1 MVGLTQTS
9 RAAGR
14 STGARPGPLPVHR
27 GVLRPP
33 HYAADAPVALHR
45 YLQSDFVPRFLHD
58 LNTGRLSQ
66 PDARAWQEADR
77 FGRYRDLVTLRQP
90 VHRTFYL
97 VSCEASCDQFGY
109 PALDPQRIV
118 SAGFVVRRGASA
130 KGGIVER
137 WLVED
142 GVVRG
147 WQPVES
153 GDHDPDVYRRLCA
166 NGVLSARHPAPA
178 YRGEETYPLHTT
190 LVRDAQGR
198 NHTILYG
205 YLPLGGS
212 HQLDM
217 GTDAASPFD
226 SGEQQTLRGELH
238 WPFGE
243 TGRRA
248 WTHDTAWQVR
258 AGRPRGSFA
267 LLLQQLVG
275 RYHVGELDHPDNVP
289 LERLLARLYFYDAR
303 GLNGD
308 DRAVL
313 EAGGETPALRAA
325 RADSLWDYLQAGFA
339 ADPNPLISWLAERE
353 RAGDLTHDSPP
364 ALPARGHSS
373 GQLNHDLFF
382 AESDATDLRLI
393 LADRL
398 GSTLRERVESLPV
411 PRYQQRETDV
421 YFVKAFMRVRDQA
434 GKERLVWGDDG
445 PAFRV
450 AAPFDPE
457 ASRPSL
463 IQMPDLG
470 DLRRGMAKGAS
481 FLMPPGMMSK
491 LGAMKPDAGASPDM
505 VKEGDGNPLGI
516 GWLCSFSLP
525 VLMICAMFLL
535 SIMIA
540 LLNFV
545 FWWIPW
551 VRICL
556 PFPKLK
562 E

>member
-1 MVGLTQTS
+1 MV
-9 RAAGR
+9 A
-14 STGARPGPLPVHR
+14 STNTTAPTGSSTDKRLASKHR

-33 HYAADAPVALHR
+33 HYAADEAVALHR

-66 PDARAWQEADR
+66 PQERAWQHTDR
-77 FGRYRDLVTLRQP
+77 FGRFRDLLTLRLP

-109 PALDPQRIV
+109 PALDPQRIA
-118 SAGFVVRRGASA
+118 SAGFVVRRRASN
-130 KGGIVER
+130 KGHAPER
-137 WLVED
+137 WLIED
-142 GVVRG
+142 GVARG
-147 WQPVES
+147 WQPVEG

-178 YRGEETYPLHTT
+178 YRGEETCPLHAA
-190 LVRDAQGR
+190 LVRDAAGR
-198 NHTILYG
+198 THTVLYG

-212 HQLDM
+212 HQLDIGS
-217 GTDAASPFD
+217 GTGSPFD
-226 SGEQQTLRGELH
+226 TADEHTLRSELH

-248 WTHDTAWQVR
+248 WTHDTGWQVR
-258 AGRPRGSFA
+258 AGRPRSSFA
-267 LLLQQLVG
+267 LLLEQLVG
-275 RYHVGELDHPDNVP
+275 RYHVGESGHPENAP
-289 LERLLARLYFYDAR
+289 FEQLLTTLYFYDGAGVR
-303 GLNGD
+303 GD
-308 DRAVL
+308 DLAAL
-313 EAGGETPALRAA
+313 ETGRDTAALRAA
-325 RADSLWDYLQAGFA
+325 RAYSLWDYLQAGFA
-339 ADPNPLISWLAERE
+339 VDPSPLLAWLAERE
-353 RAGDLTHDSPP
+353 RTGGLTQATLPP
-364 ALPARGHSS
+364 LPARGGSS
-373 GQLNHDLFF
+373 GDMGYELYLTE
-382 AESDATDLRLI
+382 ADAADLRML

-398 GSTLRERVESLPV
+398 GSTLRERVGSLPV
-411 PRYQQRETDV
+411 PRFQQRATDV
-421 YFVKAFMRVRDQA
+421 YFVKAFMRVRDEA
-434 GKERLVWGDDG
+434 GKEHLVWGKDG
-445 PAFRV
+445 SDFRV

-481 FLMPPGMMSK
+481 FLMPPAMMSK
-491 LGAMKPDAGASPDM
+491 LGALKPDAGASPDM
-505 VKEGDGNPLGI
+505 VQEGDGNPLGI